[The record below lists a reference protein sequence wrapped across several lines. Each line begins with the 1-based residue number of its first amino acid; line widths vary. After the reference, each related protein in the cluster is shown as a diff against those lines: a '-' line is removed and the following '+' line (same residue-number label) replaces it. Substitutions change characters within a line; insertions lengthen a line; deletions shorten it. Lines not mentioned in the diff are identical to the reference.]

1 MDPCPEHP
9 IQKGSWTWL
18 MIEADVAPSN
28 FTDAVPPNK
37 SLGSHQEGGWGVGLL
52 KRAGPG
58 REEGGMGR
66 GGEGPAWVGAFISG
80 GSRVSCVGS
89 RQQSRDHQHH
99 SMCWNFPPSDQ
110 NELAWPGLALDQGL
124 GNKGT
129 LTD

>member
-1 MDPCPEHP
+1 
-9 IQKGSWTWL
+9 
-18 MIEADVAPSN
+18 MIEADVAPSS

-52 KRAGPG
+52 KRTGPG
-58 REEGGMGR
+58 REEGGAGR
-66 GGEGPAWVGAFISG
+66 EGRVLPAWVGAFISG

-110 NELAWPGLALDQGL
+110 NELAWPGLASDQGL

-129 LTD
+129 LN